1 VGTGWHAGGSGQL
14 RGWHAGTGGTAAGVR
29 QRVAGVAALQVQ
41 TRPGVA
47 DDRQDGT
54 RSAEDPSRGGHH
66 PEPRLREQTEQ
77 TEPTGDGP
85 PTRIAG
91 LDGLR
96 ATAVLAVM
104 GFHFG
109 VRALPGG
116 FLGVD
121 LFFVL
126 SGYLITTLLLAE
138 HRRAGRVR
146 LRAFWAR
153 RARRLLPCLVL
164 VVAATCLYVRFVAP
178 PGAYPELRL
187 EALSALAFVSNW
199 YQIAASTHYFV
210 DTGVRSPLTQTWTLA
225 IEEQF
230 YLFWPVVTV
239 VVLRLVRRR
248 QRAVVALG
256 SLATLGALASATEMA
271 VRFRPHA
278 ATTRLYFGTDTDA
291 QSLLVGVA
299 LACVLASSPRLLDRT
314 AALAPRARRAASR
327 WAITAVGT
335 AGLGALAVLVHSV
348 DGQSA
353 FLYRGGFLV
362 VGVAAAG
369 LVGAVVLVPRGP
381 LAWVLE
387 RRPLRWI
394 GTISYGLYLWHV
406 PLLLLLSPARTGLS
420 GAGLDALRLGASLA
434 VAAASYLLVERPVLR
449 RTFWRTAR
457 SLVPGAA
464 AVGTTVAVL
473 LLTTA
478 PAQAAAPA
486 RHFVAV
492 RRSVPPPPEVVV
504 LGDSTALTLGY
515 ALSAT
520 APIGTR
526 VVDGGLYGCGL
537 AIATAASA
545 TLGATGLPM
554 APACNSATPRD
565 ERWPALD
572 ERLVATTRPGDQV
585 LFLAGHWETQF
596 LLVHGRWRD
605 LAQPG
610 FRRDE
615 VRRLDRLVAL
625 GTAHGAHV
633 DLLTMP
639 CMDQDF
645 PYGTPLAPSDT
656 PRQRARYNGLLEL
669 VARQHPHAVS
679 VIPYGSIL
687 CPSGTFTEQL
697 DGVQVRTADGVHTP
711 AYVPGNVYA
720 GNATK
725 AVAERFYAWLAP
737 RLWPLVI
744 APPPVPT
751 APRLTAPRL
760 TAGTPEA
767 GRRRSASP
775 P

>member
-1 VGTGWHAGGSGQL
+1 M
-14 RGWHAGTGGTAAGVR
+14 RVR
-29 QRVAGVAALQVQ
+29 
-41 TRPGVA
+41 TWPGVVNGRRNGPTLA
-47 DDRQDGT
+47 PSGDSHDAAPRTNGHSL
-54 RSAEDPSRGGHH
+54 RAGAGPSR
-66 PEPRLREQTEQ
+66 L
-77 TEPTGDGP
+77 
-85 PTRIAG
+85 AG

-96 ATAVLAVM
+96 AVAILAVM

-146 LRAFWAR
+146 LRSFWAR

-164 VVAATCLYVRFVAP
+164 VVAAACLYARFVAP

-210 DTGVRSPLTQTWTLA
+210 ATGARSPLTQTWTLA

-230 YLFWPVVTV
+230 YLVWPLVTV

-248 QRAVVALG
+248 RRAVVALG
-256 SLATLGALASATEMA
+256 SLALLGALASATEMA
-271 VRFRPHA
+271 MRFRPHA
-278 ATTRLYFGTDTDA
+278 ATTRLYFGTDTHA

-299 LACVLASSPRLLDRT
+299 LACLLASSPQLLDR
-314 AALAPRARRAASR
+314 AAPLAPRARRTASR
-327 WAITAVGT
+327 WVLTAVGA
-335 AGLGALAVLVHSV
+335 AGLGALAVLAHSV
-348 DGQSA
+348 DGQSP

-362 VGVAAAG
+362 VGVAAAC
-369 LVGAVVLVPRGP
+369 LVGAVVLVPLGP

-394 GTISYGLYLWHV
+394 GTVSYGLYLWHV

-420 GAGLDALRLGASLA
+420 GAGLDALRISASLA
-434 VAAASYLLVERPVLR
+434 VASASYLLVERPVLQH
-449 RTFWRTAR
+449 TFWRTAR
-457 SLVPGAA
+457 SLVPGAV
-464 AVGTTVAVL
+464 AVGTTLAVL
-473 LLTTA
+473 LLSTA
-478 PAQAAAPA
+478 PAQAASAARRFAP
-486 RHFVAV
+486 V
-492 RRSVPPPPEVVV
+492 RRSVPLPPEVVV

-520 APIGTR
+520 APAGTT
-526 VVDGGLYGCGL
+526 VVNGGLFGCGL
-537 AIATAASA
+537 AVASAASVA
-545 TLGATGLPM
+545 PGAAGLSM
-554 APACNSATPRD
+554 APACNSATPPD
-565 ERWPALD
+565 ERWPAID
-572 ERLVATTRPGDQV
+572 ERLLATTRPGDQV

-596 LLVHGRWRD
+596 LLMHGRWRD

-610 FRRDE
+610 FRRYE
-615 VRRLDRLVAL
+615 VRQLDRLVAL

-639 CMDQDF
+639 CMDQNF

-656 PRQRARYNGLLEL
+656 PVQRARYNGLLEL
-669 VARQHPHAVS
+669 VARQHSQSVS

-687 CPSGTFTEQL
+687 CPSGTFTEEV

-720 GNATK
+720 GNSTE

-744 APPPVPT
+744 DPPREPIRPGRLAPNP
-751 APRLTAPRL
+751 AP
-760 TAGTPEA
+760 A
-767 GRRRSASP
+767 GRGSAARS
-775 P
+775 